1 MKSGFDCDLP
11 ERLAATGAFGMTAGE
26 IRDVLN
32 PELYIGRCPEQV
44 SRLVEKIRLEIGEN
58 KAHNI

>member
-1 MKSGFDCDLP
+1 
-11 ERLAATGAFGMTAGE
+11 MTAGE

-58 KAHNI
+58 KAHN